1 MNIDERAIKG
11 LAYRGVDLWINLEI
25 SKYRP
30 DSNYDQIN
38 SFLRQRF
45 KAENLNPLLL
55 TLGLLEMALIED
67 ALKNKH
73 YLSEEEREKIIQEI
87 VESLAEN
94 YPKIVDEMV
103 KILEDIGGK
112 IKEFKH
118 LADKYKKGGE

>member
-1 MNIDERAIKG
+1 MNVDEKAIKG

-30 DSNYDQIN
+30 DSNYEQIN

-103 KILEDIGGK
+103 KILEDIGDK
-112 IKEFKH
+112 IKEFKL

>member
-1 MNIDERAIKG
+1 MVIDEKAIKG

-25 SKYRP
+25 SRSRP
-30 DSNYDQIN
+30 DTNYEQVVN
-38 SFLRQRF
+38 FLKQRF

-67 ALKNKH
+67 ALKNKT

-87 VESLAEN
+87 VESLAQN

-103 KILEDIGGK
+103 KILKELSGK
-112 IKEFKH
+112 IKEFKL

>member
-1 MNIDERAIKG
+1 MVIDEKAIKG

-25 SKYRP
+25 SRSRP
-30 DSNYDQIN
+30 DTNYEQVVN
-38 SFLRQRF
+38 FLKQRF

-67 ALKNKH
+67 ALKNKT

-87 VESLAEN
+87 VESLAQN

-103 KILEDIGGK
+103 KILEELGGK
-112 IKEFKH
+112 IKEFKL